1 MGGTARTDSTL
12 IAMGLEQRH
21 RTILEI
27 LGRRG
32 YVAIEEL
39 AAQFRVTPQT
49 IRSDIN
55 ALSRQKLLTRNHG
68 GASLPPSS
76 VVNTAYA
83 IRHVENAG
91 AKEAIAQAIVRD
103 LPDRASLFMTLGT
116 TVGAIAQA
124 LGARTGMKIVTN
136 SLEVARVLAPRDDM
150 EVVVPGGHVQRH
162 NSGVVGAAAVEF
174 VGRYKC
180 DVLITG
186 VGAIDADGT
195 LLEFHEAEVAIAQ
208 AMMANARRVVV
219 AADHSK
225 FTRTA
230 NYRLADLRE
239 IDAIYTDAA
248 PDKPLASRAK
258 AAGVQILVASG
269 NAR

>member
-1 MGGTARTDSTL
+1 MD
-12 IAMGLEQRH
+12 LEQRH
-21 RTILEI
+21 KTILEM

-91 AKEAIAQAIVRD
+91 AKEAIARAIVRD

-116 TVGAIAQA
+116 SVAAIAQA
-124 LGARTGMKIVTN
+124 LSARTGMKIVTN
-136 SLEVARVLAPRDDM
+136 SLEVARILAPREDM
-150 EVVVPGGHVQRH
+150 EVVIPGGHVQRH
-162 NSGVVGAAAVEF
+162 NSGVVGASAVEF

-186 VGAIDADGT
+186 IGAIDADGA

-208 AMMANARRVVV
+208 AMMKNARRVIV

-225 FTRTA
+225 FARTA
-230 NYRLADLRE
+230 NYRLATLRD

-248 PDKPLASRAK
+248 ADKPFATRAT
-258 AAGVQILVASG
+258 AAGVEIVVAPSSG
-269 NAR
+269 R

>member
-1 MGGTARTDSTL
+1 MRLD
-12 IAMGLEQRH
+12 QRQK
-21 RTILEI
+21 TILEM

-39 AAQFRVTPQT
+39 AAHFHVTPQT

-55 ALSRQKLLTRNHG
+55 TLSRQKLLTRNHG

-91 AKEAIAQAIVRD
+91 AKEAIARAIARD
-103 LPDRASLFMTLGT
+103 LPDRASVFMTLGT
-116 TVGAIAQA
+116 TVAAVAQA
-124 LGARTGMKIVTN
+124 MSARTGMKIVTN
-136 SLEVARVLAPRDDM
+136 SLEVARVLASREDM
-150 EVVVPGGHVQRH
+150 EVIVPGGHVQRH

-174 VGRYKC
+174 VARYKC

-186 VGAIDADGT
+186 CGAIDADGT
-195 LLEFHEAEVAIAQ
+195 LLEFHEAEAAIAQ
-208 AMMANARRVVV
+208 AMMANARRVIV

-225 FTRTA
+225 FERNA
-230 NYRLADLRE
+230 NYRLADLRD
-239 IDAIYTDAA
+239 IDAIYTEAA
-248 PDKPLASRAK
+248 PDKPLAARAR
-258 AAGVQILVASG
+258 AAGVNVVVAG
-269 NAR
+269 PAER